1 MYLKE
6 LSVRCSAI
14 THTTAR
20 AFGIVQAMGPKLP
33 SAHRARASRASTQQS
48 GKRSRFGP
56 HPLAE
61 HKLA

>member
-33 SAHRARASRASTQQS
+33 SAHRARASTLQS